1 MIERRLIR
9 NLDFPLMFAI
19 LTIMVIGVI
28 IVGSATK
35 AYDLYYVKRQWAWIA
50 LGWTL
55 ILLVL
60 TTDYNGWARYASII
74 YWANVALLAVVMI
87 SGRAALGA
95 QRWLGLPH
103 PTKGPV
109 FIQPSEFAKLAIII
123 TLAYLLARQGKIK
136 SWVDFVPAGIH
147 AGIPMLLIL
156 LQPDLG
162 TSLVFI
168 AIVVGMLFMAGA
180 PILKMATIFGGGFLA
195 AATLIWVEI
204 TYLLPMGKE
213 FPLKAYQLRRLVIFL
228 DPEQDK
234 LGDGYHIIQSKIAIG
249 SGGIFGKGLFFGTQ
263 NQLNFLPEQHTD
275 FIFSVIGEE
284 MGFIGGAILLV
295 LFFFVISR
303 AVRVSGLAK
312 DQFGMLIA
320 AGVGSMLFFHVLVNI
335 GMTIGVMP
343 VTGIPLP
350 FVSYGG
356 SSMLTNS
363 IAIGMLLNVYM
374 RRHKIMF

>member
-1 MIERRLIR
+1 MLERRLLR
-9 NLDFPLMFAI
+9 NLDSSLMFAVFF
-19 LTIMVIGVI
+19 LMVLGVI

-35 AYDLYYVKRQWAWIA
+35 AHELYYVKRQWAWIA

-55 ILLVL
+55 ILAVL
-60 TTDYNGWARYASII
+60 TTDYNGWARYSSVI
-74 YWANVALLAVVMI
+74 YWTNVGLLTAVMVL
-87 SGRAALGA
+87 GRTALGA

-103 PTKGPV
+103 PVKGPV
-109 FIQPSEFAKLAIII
+109 FIQPSEFAKLAIIV
-123 TLAYLLARQGKIK
+123 TLACLLARQGRIRT
-136 SWVDFVPAGIH
+136 WTDFLPSALHVGL
-147 AGIPMLLIL
+147 PMALIL

-168 AIVVGMLFMAGA
+168 AIIIGMLFLAGA
-180 PILKMATIFGGGFLA
+180 PLGKLAMIFGGGFLA
-195 AATLIWVEI
+195 VAGTVWFEMK
-204 TYLLPMGKE
+204 YLLPLGKE

-228 DPEQDK
+228 NPEQDK

-249 SGGIFGKGLFFGTQ
+249 SGGIFGKGLFQGTQ

-284 MGFIGGAILLV
+284 LGLIGGIVLLS
-295 LFFFVISR
+295 LFFFVIYRSFQV
-303 AVRVSGLAK
+303 AGAAK
-312 DQFGMLIA
+312 DKFGMLLA
-320 AGVGSMLFFHVLVNI
+320 VGVGSMFFFHVLVNI
-335 GMTIGVMP
+335 GMTVGVMP

-356 SSMLTNS
+356 SSMLTN
-363 IAIGMLLNVYM
+363 AISVGMLLNVYM